1 MKCPAIPFALLLAA
15 CNAAPTAILPPPF
28 GPDSSSPQPARL
40 FFPTG
45 MAVTTAGNLL
55 VANGNFDHAYDAGTI
70 VSISGTY
77 LQSFFDRNKTV
88 RCDKVASSA
97 TCDEQIPP
105 SAFIDAA
112 LIGNY
117 AGPLVLDPAGTAA
130 YTGSRDTSRLNGVS
144 LVSLTDNHIYC
155 RNGAAAD
162 HDCRAGVLDLR
173 LAANLEGPYSIVPG
187 LARLPGTDADLS
199 VLFVAPLVP
208 HIDEIQSGTIYTSA
222 PVAALDVA
230 DPTIV
235 RFSMLAASRIY
246 GGGDHGAG
254 GVGPMVFDPVRRQLL
269 MGGCFIRYATGAG
282 GDAATSKCGTLGT
295 NTLRV
300 LDVDAGSAAQVQV
313 YDLTQ
318 EVRSLENVAM
328 LLAGGDA
335 ASGKPPDTLWASARS
350 PDVLIEVAL
359 PATPSQIPK
368 VRRVVS
374 LPASPADIALIRR
387 PGGADLLAITA
398 ERLGA
403 LVIYDTGNRQVVAQ
417 VERLGDTPFTLKLL
431 PSPAGSAR
439 LVASV
444 FGDCRLSLIEVP
456 LDQPWNAA
464 LRGRAGKCP

>member
-1 MKCPAIPFALLLAA
+1 MKFPAILFALLLAA

-45 MAVTTAGNLL
+45 MAVTAAGNLL

-70 VSISGTY
+70 VSISGDY
-77 LQSFFDRNKTV
+77 LKGFFDRNRAV
-88 RCDKVASSA
+88 RCDKVTSSA
-97 TCDEQIPP
+97 TCDDEQIPS

-117 AGPLVLDPAGTAA
+117 AGPLVLDPAGATA
-130 YTGSRDTSRLNGVS
+130 YTGSRDSNRLNGVS
-144 LVSLTDNHIYC
+144 LTLDGHIYC
-155 RNGAAAD
+155 RNGATTE
-162 HDCRAGVLDLR
+162 HDCRKGVLDLR

-187 LARLPGTDADLS
+187 LARPPGTDADLS

-222 PVAALDVA
+222 PVAALDVG
-230 DPTIV
+230 DPTLV

-269 MGGCFIRYATGAG
+269 MGGCFLRYATGAG
-282 GDAATSKCGTLGT
+282 GDAATGKCGTLGS

-300 LDVDAGSAAQVQV
+300 LNVDAGSAAQVLV
-313 YDLTQ
+313 YDLLQ
-318 EVRSLENVAM
+318 GIENVA
-328 LLAGGDA
+328 LVLAGGDA
-335 ASGKPPDTLWASARS
+335 ALGKPPDTLWASARS
-350 PDVLIEVAL
+350 PDALIEVAL

-368 VRRVVS
+368 VRRAVS
-374 LPASPADIALIRR
+374 LPASPADIAVIRR
-387 PGGADLLAITA
+387 PGGADLLAIAA

-417 VERLGDTPFTLKLL
+417 VDRLGDTPFTLKLL
-431 PSPAGSAR
+431 PSPTGSGSAR